1 MACHSYSLPPN
12 TTHTSPPY
20 STFVHTL
27 SSLSPS
33 PPPHPPCLSSIH
45 TLPHSFLCT
54 HTLFLSP
61 PHHSHTPSPLPI
73 THTLPP
79 LPSPSL
85 THSLPLSSPSLTHS
99 LSPTHHSHTPSSPLP
114 ITHTLPSSLLPITHT
129 LPPLPSPSLTHS
141 LPLSSPSL
149 THSLLSLPPHP
160 SPSHP
165 STAPLTVSTMT
176 ALSLHLS
183 TTVVMVRQTTSRP
196 RMTLRAR
203 RSFQS
208 FQAWLG
214 RREHRQHKLRQ
225 KSPNQHLQKTLTNE
239 IDRCIVNQPL
249 HNESNTLALTS
260 ILV

>member
-1 MACHSYSLPPN
+1 MACHSYSLPP
-12 TTHTSPPY
+12 PPY

-73 THTLPP
+73 THTLTP

-85 THSLPLSSPSLTHS
+85 THSLLS
-99 LSPTHHSHTPSSPLP
+99 
-114 ITHTLPSSLLPITHT
+114 LPITHT

-149 THSLLSLPPHP
+149 THSHLSLPPHP

-176 ALSLHLS
+176 VLSLHLS

-239 IDRCIVNQPL
+239 IDRCIVNQPM

>member
-1 MACHSYSLPPN
+1 MLAPVPCGRWSICRWHVTLTASLPTP
-12 TTHTSPPY
+12 HTLLLPTPLSYTPSPPY
-20 STFVHTL
+20 H
-27 SSLSPS
+27 PH
-33 PPPHPPCLSSIH
+33 PPTHPPCLSSIH
-45 TLPHSFLCT
+45 TLPHSFLC
-54 HTLFLSP
+54 
-61 PHHSHTPSPLPI
+61 
-73 THTLPP
+73 
-79 LPSPSL
+79 
-85 THSLPLSSPSLTHS
+85 
-99 LSPTHHSHTPSSPLP
+99 
-114 ITHTLPSSLLPITHT
+114 THT

-149 THSLLSLPPHP
+149 THSLLYLPSHP

-225 KSPNQHLQKTLTNE
+225 KSPNQQLQKTLTNE

>member
-12 TTHTSPPY
+12 TTRTSPPY

-33 PPPHPPCLSSIH
+33 PPH
-45 TLPHSFLCT
+45 TLPASPPFTHYPTPSSALTHSL
-54 HTLFLSP
+54 LSP
-61 PHHSHTPSPLPI
+61 PHH
-73 THTLPP
+73 
-79 LPSPSL
+79 

-99 LSPTHHSHTPSSPLP
+99 ILY
-114 ITHTLPSSLLPITHT
+114 
-129 LPPLPSPSLTHS
+129 
-141 LPLSSPSL
+141 
-149 THSLLSLPPHP
+149 LPPHP

-225 KSPNQHLQKTLTNE
+225 NSPNQHLQKTLTNE

>member
-12 TTHTSPPY
+12 TTCNSPPY

-33 PPPHPPCLSSIH
+33 HTPHPPCLSSIH
-45 TLPHSFLCT
+45 TLPHTFLCT
-54 HTLFLSP
+54 HTLPSSPLPITHTLSLPSPSLTHSLPLPSPSLTHSLLSPPHHSHTPFLSP
-61 PHHSHTPSPLPI
+61 PHHSHTPS
-73 THTLPP
+73 
-79 LPSPSL
+79 SP
-85 THSLPLSSPSLTHS
+85 
-99 LSPTHHSHTPSSPLP
+99 
-114 ITHTLPSSLLPITHT
+114 
-129 LPPLPSPSLTHS
+129 
-141 LPLSSPSL
+141 
-149 THSLLSLPPHP
+149 LPPHP

-165 STAPLTVSTMT
+165 STAPLTVSTIT

-225 KSPNQHLQKTLTNE
+225 KSPNHHLQKTLLY
-239 IDRCIVNQPL
+239 QPMR
-249 HNESNTLALTS
+249 STDAS
-260 ILV
+260 

>member
-1 MACHSYSLPPN
+1 MLAPVPCGRWSICRWHVTLTASLPTPHALLLP
-12 TTHTSPPY
+12 TPLSYTPSPPY
-20 STFVHTL
+20 H
-27 SSLSPS
+27 PH
-33 PPPHPPCLSSIH
+33 PPTHPPCLSSIH

-54 HTLFLSP
+54 HTLPPLPSP
-61 PHHSHTPSPLPI
+61 SLTHSPLPITHTLPSSPLPITHTLPSSPLPI

-99 LSPTHHSHTPSSPLP
+99 LLY
-114 ITHTLPSSLLPITHT
+114 
-129 LPPLPSPSLTHS
+129 
-141 LPLSSPSL
+141 
-149 THSLLSLPPHP
+149 LPPHL

>member
-12 TTHTSPPY
+12 TTRTSPPY

-54 HTLFLSP
+54 HTL
-61 PHHSHTPSPLPI
+61 
-73 THTLPP
+73 PP

-85 THSLPLSSPSLTHS
+85 THSLPLSSPT
-99 LSPTHHSHTPSSPLP
+99 
-114 ITHTLPSSLLPITHT
+114 
-129 LPPLPSPSLTHS
+129 
-141 LPLSSPSL
+141 L
-149 THSLLSLPPHP
+149 THSLLYLPP
-160 SPSHP
+160 HP

>member
-27 SSLSPS
+27 YSLSPS

-73 THTLPP
+73 THTLTP

-85 THSLPLSSPSLTHS
+85 THSLLS
-99 LSPTHHSHTPSSPLP
+99 
-114 ITHTLPSSLLPITHT
+114 LPITHT